1 MTKFLTAHWKHLVML
16 NYEID
21 PALLRPHVPRG
32 TELDEWQGKTMVSMV
47 GFLFL
52 DTRLRGIPIPF
63 HRNFEE
69 VNLRFYVRRKAPEGW
84 RRGVVFIKELVPRLA
99 IATVAR
105 ICYNENY
112 EAMAMRHQIQAEE
125 VSYSW
130 RWQRCWHS
138 LRAQITGAPQPLE
151 AGSEAEFITEHY
163 WGYAKQRDGGTV
175 EYKVEHPPWLV
186 WRAHAAAF
194 DCDVKGIYGAPF
206 VTPLRAQPTSAFVAV
221 GSPITVY
228 QGVRL

>member
-1 MTKFLTAHWKHLVML
+1 MKKFLTAQWSHLVML
-16 NYEID
+16 NYEMD
-21 PALLRPHVPRG
+21 PAMLQSHVPRG
-32 TELDEWQGKTMVSMV
+32 TELDMWQGKTMVSMV

-52 DTRLRGIPIPF
+52 DTKLRGIPIPF

-69 VNLRFYVRRKAPEGW
+69 VNLRFYVRRNAPDGW

-105 ICYNENY
+105 VCYNENY
-112 EAMAMRHQIQAEE
+112 EAMPMRHLINPDE
-125 VSYSW
+125 VSYGW
-130 RWQRCWHS
+130 HWQRRWHS
-138 LRAQITGAPQPLE
+138 LSAQITGAPQRLQ

-175 EYKVEHPPWLV
+175 EYKVEHPPWQV
-186 WRAHAAAF
+186 WRAHTATL
-194 DCDVKGIYGAPF
+194 DCDVKGIYGEPF
-206 VTPLRAQPTSAFVAV
+206 VAALREPPTSAFVAV

-228 QGVRL
+228 QGIKL